1 MQVAENIKINRNI
14 INITAIDESDEK
26 EYWVDQT
33 PEKRL
38 EALEMMR
45 QVAYGYDENS
55 ARLQRLLEIA
65 ERK

>member
-1 MQVAENIKINRNI
+1 MQVVDRIKINRNV
-14 INITAIDESDEK
+14 INITSISESDEK
-26 EYWVDQT
+26 EYWLAQT

-38 EALEMMR
+38 EAIEMMR

-55 ARLQRLLEIA
+55 ARLQRVLEIA

>member
-1 MQVAENIKINRNI
+1 MQIAENIKINRNI

-26 EYWVDQT
+26 EYWVAQT
-33 PEKRL
+33 SEKRL

-45 QVAYGYDENS
+45 QLAYGYDENS
-55 ARLQRLLEIA
+55 ARLQRVLEIA

>member
-26 EYWVDQT
+26 EYWVAQT
-33 PEKRL
+33 SEKRL
-38 EALEMMR
+38 EAIEMMR

-55 ARLQRLLEIA
+55 SRLQRVLEIA

>member
-1 MQVAENIKINRNI
+1 MQIAENIKINRNI

-26 EYWVDQT
+26 EYWLAQT

-45 QVAYGYDENS
+45 QLAYGYDENS
-55 ARLQRLLEIA
+55 ARLQRVLEIA

>member
-1 MQVAENIKINRNI
+1 MQVTERIKINRNI

-26 EYWVDQT
+26 EYWLAQT

-38 EALEMMR
+38 EAIEMMR

-55 ARLQRLLEIA
+55 ARLQRVLGIA
-65 ERK
+65 ERE

>member
-1 MQVAENIKINRNI
+1 MQIAENIKINRNI

-26 EYWVDQT
+26 EYWVAQT
-33 PEKRL
+33 SEKRL

-45 QVAYGYDENS
+45 QLAYVYDENS
-55 ARLQRLLEIA
+55 ARLQRVLEIA